1 MSQIDS
7 MTFKIVSDR
16 KLEFRQNKTN
26 KRKNNAKN
34 KLNERLRSFIRADHI
49 LFSVFFFLFKLKV
62 NIRVRLAHV
71 WNSVELVFQ
80 LVYEVFG
87 LLSKW

>member
-49 LFSVFFFLFKLKV
+49 LCSVFFFLFKLKV